1 MTSSDTTITKI
12 SQNMRKLLEELQHQV
27 GLTIAH
33 EYQSSE
39 LMMKIYYQGED
50 DGLSKDD
57 IRSLVVSTLKAV
69 KGLKDRQIRN
79 ILPTELKYIQFAN
92 KSREGIGG
100 NIAASD
106 TTKINSPIVESN
118 NKEEVQ
124 HSEDSTAV
132 ATSATVEPIF
142 TVEESTITEGKEPPT
157 PELSIQTIEKE
168 YELSLTKD
176 EIENIL
182 NLMEI
187 QAGKVFSSAI
197 DKFREIR
204 GLIKP

>member
-1 MTSSDTTITKI
+1 
-12 SQNMRKLLEELQHQV
+12 MRKLLEELQHQV

-79 ILPTELKYIQFAN
+79 ILPPELKYIQFAN

>member
-79 ILPTELKYIQFAN
+79 ILPPELKYIQFAN